1 MAKIKDII
9 TVLNNYQKI
18 IKLVEGNEGVEI
30 EEFINL
36 LKGYRQIGITEFK
49 EKLEKNQ
56 PCKKKVTNSPKK
68 EHFS

>member
-9 TVLNNYQKI
+9 TVINNYQKI

-36 LKGYRQIGITEFK
+36 LKGYRQMGITEFK
-49 EKLEKNQ
+49 EKLEKTLTALE
-56 PCKKKVTNSPKK
+56 K
-68 EHFS
+68 